1 MENGPLI
8 LAGPLCRSLSF
19 CLSVLWT
26 ESVLVRE
33 MSRIKQ
39 KLTGNKRIRLNADDD
54 DHDNLV
60 VD

>member
-1 MENGPLI
+1 MVLS
-8 LAGPLCRSLSF
+8 SLPVVSVDLF
-19 CLSVLWT
+19 LSVCLSILWT

-33 MSRIKQ
+33 MPRIKQ
-39 KLTGNKRIRLNADDD
+39 KLTGNKQIRLNADDD